1 MKSVCV
7 FCASSPGAR
16 PAYQEAAV
24 SLGQELA
31 RRGLQLVYGGGKV
44 GLMGILADAMLEVGG
59 EVVGVIPKALLDKEV
74 GHQGLTELHVVE
86 SMHQRKAMM
95 ADLADA
101 FIAMPGGFGT
111 LEEFCEMLTWLQLGL
126 HSKPCG
132 LLNIE
137 GFYDPLLALFDRAV
151 ADRLLRREQRQSVL
165 ASSIACDLLNCLAEH
180 KPVNVDKWIDR
191 SQS

>member
-1 MKSVCV
+1 MESICV
-7 FCASSPGAR
+7 FCGSSPGNR
-16 PAYQEAAV
+16 SAYRKAAV

-31 RRGLQLVYGGGKV
+31 RRRLRLVYGGGNV
-44 GLMGILADAMLEVGG
+44 GLMGVLADAVLEAGG
-59 EVVGVIPKALLDKEV
+59 TVVGVIPQALVDKEV
-74 GHQGLTELHVVE
+74 AHRGLTELRIVE
-86 SMHQRKAMM
+86 SMHQRKAQM

-137 GFYDPLLALFDRAV
+137 GFFDPLLALFDRAV
-151 ADRLLRREQRQSVL
+151 ADRLLRSEQRDSVL
-165 ASSIACDLLNCLAEH
+165 ENHSPGDLLNQLAQYR
-180 KPVNVDKWIDR
+180 PITLGKWLDR
-191 SQS
+191 TQS

>member
-111 LEEFCEMLTWLQLGL
+111 LEEFCEMLTWSQLGL